1 MLKLF
6 LPVTLILLDLFH
18 FDLAAAALSAALLLR
33 SEFIFMPCTYG
44 L

>member
-6 LPVTLILLDLFH
+6 LAVTLILLDLFH
-18 FDLAAAALSAALLLR
+18 FDLAAAPTAADC
-33 SEFIFMPCTYG
+33 EFIFMPCTYG